1 MPNMRYSETKKSQ
14 RGSDEC
20 YEGEDGPSS
29 ERDSVK
35 SFGTREQVNK
45 MSGTGARTPDQA
57 EYTVPKDQW
66 RS

>member
-1 MPNMRYSETKKSQ
+1 MSNARYNSMKGSQ
-14 RGSDEC
+14 KNSDSC

-35 SFGTREQVNK
+35 AFGTRDQVNK

-57 EYTVPKDQW
+57 EYTLPKDQW